1 VFLIDMLSDCKICA
15 NKNTQACLFCTE
27 TSGGKPS
34 MYKEAANS
42 NSKVDNNLKDIG
54 KQEY

>member
-1 VFLIDMLSDCKICA
+1 MLSDCKICA

-34 MYKEAANS
+34 MYKEATNS